1 MRLKK
6 ADEGEK
12 ERKKQIKPKSLE
24 EHRKMSAAK
33 GT

>member
-1 MRLKK
+1 MRFKK

-12 ERKKQIKPKSLE
+12 ERKKKKPKSLE
-24 EHRKMSAAK
+24 EHGKMSAAK